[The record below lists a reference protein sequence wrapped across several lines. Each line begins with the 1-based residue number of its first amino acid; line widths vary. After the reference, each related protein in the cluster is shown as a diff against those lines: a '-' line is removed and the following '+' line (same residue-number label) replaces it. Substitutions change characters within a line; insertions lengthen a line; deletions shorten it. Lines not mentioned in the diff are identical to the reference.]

1 MIKILNKKFKPRI
14 KARIR
19 KNRQTFN
26 KNLDNFFEWVK
37 GAELIELKQCNTKE
51 DPVRP
56 ELDNIFRRSYGRKI
70 YGVKYNGEIHAVMC
84 FAFTNTIPKNVE
96 ELNKFSHDA
105 YLQSAQ
111 RDQ

>member
-19 KNRQTFN
+19 KNRQVIN

-37 GAELIELKQCNTKE
+37 GAELIELKECNTEE

-56 ELDNIFRRSYGRKI
+56 ELSNNFRTGYDRKI
-70 YGVKYNGEIHAVMC
+70 FGV
-84 FAFTNTIPKNVE
+84 
-96 ELNKFSHDA
+96 
-105 YLQSAQ
+105 
-111 RDQ
+111 